1 MERPEQNQNVPV
13 KTWAGFTEWAEI
25 LARWNPFWFVPFFKP
40 KRDIPTILDEKQRNS
55 QPCIG

>member
-25 LARWNPFWFVPFFKP
+25 LAR
-40 KRDIPTILDEKQRNS
+40 
-55 QPCIG
+55 